1 MATSS
6 TTGSDASR
14 VRVHPERRPQPDLAK
29 LAAAL
34 IELATEQID
43 NNNTNTT
50 PAVAPT
56 PPASAATDFGRR
68 PRRAA

>member
-1 MATSS
+1 MTTSS

-34 IELATEQID
+34 IELASEQL
-43 NNNTNTT
+43 NNNTTATHTSEPN
-50 PAVAPT
+50 PS
-56 PPASAATDFGRR
+56 ASAAANFGRR